1 MMRRGGKSSPTRLS
15 RSGAI
20 EYLETVRH
28 PSQMKIGA
36 RLTTCFVVIAFL
48 MLLGDAVAL
57 WQFSLIRLQV
67 QRLSQVDEKQLAVLR
82 VHTHLLTLR
91 DGLEALIDS
100 ENASRLSVGA
110 APLRK
115 VFLDDVERAK
125 HALSAPDSAAA
136 QDPRLMIMMEAVES
150 VLPAQF
156 NTIINLASAGDW
168 EAVRLRLENQLNA
181 LRSVTSAAVESVD
194 REVKE
199 QRAQTLDNIGRVEQ
213 RVHLILAIAAFLTLL
228 TALALG
234 FAVTRSITRPL
245 ARLDEGAR
253 ALARSE
259 FQHEVAVTGKDEL
272 ATLADVF
279 NYAAQQL
286 HEFYAALSSEL
297 GERRKAE
304 QQILALNE
312 RLINA
317 QEEERARIAREL
329 HDDFSQQIAVLS
341 IGASNLK
348 QLLRGEKNEAG
359 EQVMRLQHNLSR
371 LAASARHLS
380 HQLHPAV
387 LEHAGLAAALR
398 AYCAEFTSLG
408 GVHVTFSAEGA
419 FDDMPP
425 AAALCIYRVTQEA
438 LQNVAK
444 HAATSEAEVLL
455 TRLNSLVTLIVSDH
469 GAGCSV
475 DRIGAARGLGL
486 VSMKER
492 VRLVNGT
499 FEFVSEPH
507 RGTTVKAIIVTG
519 PAA

>member
-1 MMRRGGKSSPTRLS
+1 
-15 RSGAI
+15 
-20 EYLETVRH
+20 
-28 PSQMKIGA
+28 MKIGA
-36 RLTTCFVVIAFL
+36 RLTTCFVVIVFL
-48 MLLGDAVAL
+48 MLLGDAVAV

-82 VHTHLLTLR
+82 VHTDLLTLR
-91 DGLEALIDS
+91 DGLEARLDG
-100 ENASRLSVGA
+100 ENVSRFSAGA

-115 VFLDDVERAK
+115 AVLDDVERAK
-125 HALSAPDSAAA
+125 HALSAPGSAAG
-136 QDPRLMIMMEAVES
+136 QDPKLMIMMEAVES
-150 VLPAQF
+150 ILPAQF
-156 NTIINLASAGDW
+156 NAMINLVLVGDW
-168 EAVRLRLENQLNA
+168 DAARLRLENQLNA

-199 QRAQTLDNIGRVEQ
+199 QRAQTLGNIIRVEQ
-213 RVHLILAIAAFLTLL
+213 RVYLILAITAFLTLL
-228 TALALG
+228 TASALG

-245 ARLDEGAR
+245 ELLDAGAR

-259 FQHEVAVTGKDEL
+259 FQHEVAVAGKDEL

-286 HEFYAALSSEL
+286 HEFYTALSSEL
-297 GERRKAE
+297 SERRKAE

-317 QEEERARIAREL
+317 QEEERTRIAREL

-341 IGASNLK
+341 IRASNLK
-348 QLLRGEKNEAG
+348 HLLPAGKAEARD
-359 EQVMRLQHNLSR
+359 QVMHLQANLSR

-398 AYCAEFTSLG
+398 SYCGEFTSLT
-408 GVHVTFSAEGA
+408 GVHVTFSAAGA

-425 AAALCIYRVTQEA
+425 ATALCIYRVTQEA

-444 HAATSEAEVLL
+444 HAATKEAEVQL
-455 TRLNSLVTLIVSDH
+455 TRSNDLVTLTVSDH
-469 GAGCSV
+469 GAGISP
-475 DRIGAARGLGL
+475 DRAGSARGLGL
-486 VSMKER
+486 ISMKER
-492 VRLVNGT
+492 VRLVNGS
-499 FEFVSEPH
+499 FEFISEPR